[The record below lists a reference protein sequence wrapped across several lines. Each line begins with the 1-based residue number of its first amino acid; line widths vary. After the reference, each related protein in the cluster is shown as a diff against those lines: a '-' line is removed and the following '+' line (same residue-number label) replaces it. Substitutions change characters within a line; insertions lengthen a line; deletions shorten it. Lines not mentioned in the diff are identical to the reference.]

1 MRAQDKSGPL
11 MGGRLMEGVIENETW
26 QIERRGLFKS
36 RMSKGKYF
44 EKSLGY
50 FRRENENLI
59 VLLEHGLRSQ
69 SMA

>member
-1 MRAQDKSGPL
+1 

-50 FRRENENLI
+50 F
-59 VLLEHGLRSQ
+59 
-69 SMA
+69 